1 MSRDFLRVAKK
12 VVKASRD
19 GKEFDFDVTR
29 YYSTAYG
36 GEPRVTPPSVDPFIE
51 VWTNGSITLHSR
63 GGIVFL
69 YDEEWGCI
77 IKAVE
82 QALQEKKQKH
92 EEMRNEWLIKTA
104 DKKIF
109 DGINVDLSRNET
121 IDALEHCAISVI
133 QRDRYT
139 DPVIFFKEKY
149 YRLGRTDLVD
159 NVATGLCEQRTAE
172 EWRAHYL
179 GIAKACMGSRL
190 NEFESGSCFSIIDS
204 LTDG

>member
-36 GEPRVTPPSVDPFIE
+36 GEPRVTPPSVDPFVE
-51 VWTNGSITLHSR
+51 VWADGSITLHSR
-63 GGIVFL
+63 GEMVFL
-69 YDEEWGCI
+69 YDEEWLCI

-82 QALQEKKQKH
+82 QALQDKKQKH
-92 EEMRNEWLIKTA
+92 EEKRQKWLYETA
-104 DKKIF
+104 DLKKF
-109 DGINVDLSRNET
+109 YGTNVDLSRNET
-121 IDALEHCAISVI
+121 IEALKHCNISVI
-133 QRDRYT
+133 QRNRYT
-139 DPVIFFKEKY
+139 DPLIFFNDKY
-149 YRLGRTDLVD
+149 YILGRTDLID
-159 NVATGLCEQRTAE
+159 NVVTGLCKQKTAE

-179 GIAKACMGSRL
+179 RIAKTCMGSRL
-190 NEFESGSCFSIIDS
+190 DEFESGGCFSVIDS